1 MPTSRQ
7 PESKET
13 RALDIVASLEWN
25 ASCSSHQ
32 IGQLR
37 CQVIN
42 LIMTTIVLEKNICV
56 AAWGEKKKKK
66 TYSVCL
72 YLGTDR
78 DQSVLKVKVQSF
90 FNFNFKF
97 LVL

>member
-13 RALDIVASLEWN
+13 RALDIVASLEWD

-56 AAWGEKKKKK
+56 AAWGEKKT

>member
-13 RALDIVASLEWN
+13 RALDIVALEWD

-56 AAWGEKKKKK
+56 AAWGEKKKK

-78 DQSVLKVKVQSF
+78 DLSVLKVKVQSF

>member
-13 RALDIVASLEWN
+13 RALDIVASLEWD

-66 TYSVCL
+66 LTVYVCI
-72 YLGTDR
+72 R
-78 DQSVLKVKVQSF
+78 AQIEIRVSWK
-90 FNFNFKF
+90 
-97 LVL
+97 